1 MCVMCFLLVDDLD
14 DGGNRLSVGSEG
26 VCGLF
31 IDLGIFVVL
40 DFDTP
45 VLII

>member
-14 DGGNRLSVGSEG
+14 DGGSRLSVGSEG

-31 IDLGIFVVL
+31 TDLGIFVVL